1 MGFEF
6 KIEGLDQAKKML
18 DKMVQDLEPDG
29 FGSYAN
35 KIEKTAK
42 ELCNDPEC
50 KRIKF
55 KPAKGKTSIDI
66 SVTDKEAL
74 ECLRKAISQHK
85 NSMSQP
91 LKLVYEKIVKEQ
103 FPKLEKQLTENQ

>member
-1 MGFEF
+1 MKGF
-6 KIEGLDQAKKML
+6 DQAKKTL
-18 DKMVQDLEPDG
+18 DKMIQDLEPNG

-42 ELCNDPEC
+42 ELCNDPDC
-50 KRIKF
+50 NRIKF
-55 KPAKGKTSIDI
+55 KPIKGKTSIDI

-74 ECLRKAISQHK
+74 ECLRKAINQHK
-85 NSMSQP
+85 NSMSEP

-103 FPKLEKQLTENQ
+103 FPKLEKQLTEDKS